1 MKVVILCG
9 GLGTRLAEE
18 TSVRPK
24 PMVNIGDHPI
34 LWHIMKSYEKYGF
47 NDFVLALGYKGDYIK
62 DYFINYHLKG
72 SNLTVNTSSG
82 ETIIENNP
90 KENWNVSLINT
101 GSETL
106 TGGRLLRL
114 KDVLNETFM
123 VTYGDGVSDVDI
135 SKLLEFHKKCGK
147 VATVTSVRPPARFGG
162 MKIVEGIVKE
172 FKEKPQIG
180 EGSINGGFFVF
191 EPEIFDYL
199 ENDKTIL
206 EKAPLENLAK
216 NDQLAAFEHDGFW
229 HCMDTIRDKESLNNL
244 YNSGF
249 KPWL

>member
-9 GLGTRLAEE
+9 GLGSRLAEE
-18 TSVRPK
+18 TSIRPK
-24 PMVNIGDHPI
+24 PMVNIGENPI

-62 DYFINYHLKG
+62 DFFINYHLKS
-72 SNLTVNTSSG
+72 SNLTVNTATG
-82 ETIIENNP
+82 NTFVDNNP

-101 GSETL
+101 GPDTL

-114 KDVLNETFM
+114 KSLLNETFM
-123 VTYGDGVSDVDI
+123 LTYGDGVSDLNI
-135 SKLLEFHKKCGK
+135 SELLDFHKKQGK
-147 VATVTSVRPPARFGG
+147 IATVTSVRPPARFGG
-162 MKIVEGIVKE
+162 MKIVNGIVKE

-191 EPEIFDYL
+191 EPEIFQYL
-199 ENDKTIL
+199 ENDKSIL
-206 EKAPLENLAK
+206 EQSPLEKLA
-216 NDQLAAFEHDGFW
+216 NNNQLSAYEHNGFW
-229 HCMDTIRDKESLNNL
+229 HCMDTIRDKESLNN
-244 YNSGF
+244 YFNSGF

>member
-9 GLGTRLAEE
+9 GLGSRLAEE
-18 TSVRPK
+18 TSIRPK
-24 PMVNIGDHPI
+24 PMVNIGENPI
-34 LWHIMKSYEKYGF
+34 LWHIMKSYEKFGF

-62 DYFINYHLKG
+62 DYFINYHLKS
-72 SNLTVNTSSG
+72 SNLTVNTATGS
-82 ETIIENNP
+82 TFVDNNP

-101 GSETL
+101 GPDTL

-114 KDVLNETFM
+114 KGLLNETFM
-123 VTYGDGVSDVDI
+123 LTYGDGVSDLNI
-135 SKLLEFHKKCGK
+135 SELLDFHKKQGK
-147 VATVTSVRPPARFGG
+147 IATVTSVRPPARFGG
-162 MKIVEGIVKE
+162 MKIVNGIVKE

-199 ENDKTIL
+199 ENDQTIL
-206 EKAPLENLAK
+206 EQSPLEKLAK
-216 NDQLAAFEHDGFW
+216 NNQLAAFEHSGFW
-229 HCMDTIRDKESLNNL
+229 HCMDTIRDKESLNN
-244 YNSGF
+244 YFNSGF

>member
-135 SKLLEFHKKCGK
+135 SKLLEFHKNSGK

-162 MKIVEGIVKE
+162 MKIVNGIVKE
-172 FKEKPQIG
+172 FKELASLTVI
-180 EGSINGGFFVF
+180 EDNFVLF
-191 EPEIFDYL
+191 
-199 ENDKTIL
+199 
-206 EKAPLENLAK
+206 
-216 NDQLAAFEHDGFW
+216 
-229 HCMDTIRDKESLNNL
+229 
-244 YNSGF
+244 
-249 KPWL
+249 

>member
-18 TSVRPK
+18 TSVKPK
-24 PMVNIGDHPI
+24 PMINIGDKPI

-47 NDFVLALGYKGDYIK
+47 NDFILALGYKGEYIK
-62 DYFINYHLKG
+62 NFFINYHIKN
-72 SNLTVNTSSG
+72 SNITVNTSNGNIS
-82 ETIIENNP
+82 IYDKP

-101 GSETL
+101 GQDTL

-114 KDVLNETFM
+114 KNELTNTFM
-123 VTYGDGVSDVDI
+123 LTYGDGVSDINI
-135 SKLLEFHKKCGK
+135 SKLLDFHKKNGK
-147 VATVTSVRPPARFGG
+147 IATVTSVRPPARFGG
-162 MKIVEGIVKE
+162 MKIVDGVVKE

-191 EPEIFDYL
+191 EPEIFKYL
-199 ENDKTIL
+199 EDDNTIL
-206 EKAPLENLAK
+206 EKSPLENLAI
-216 NDQLAAFEHDGFW
+216 NNQLTAFDHSGFW

-244 YNSGF
+244 YENGF